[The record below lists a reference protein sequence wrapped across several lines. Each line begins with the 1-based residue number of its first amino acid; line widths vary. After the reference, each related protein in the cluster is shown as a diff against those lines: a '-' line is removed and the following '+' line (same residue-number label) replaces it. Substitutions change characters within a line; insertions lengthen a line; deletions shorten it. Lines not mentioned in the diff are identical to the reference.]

1 MRHALAFLT
10 LVAALYAG
18 CGRQSSQAVPMAL
31 VPCAVPGIGTLDS
44 VWHQVRAS
52 GFTFCVPPAW
62 EPSGHSHDSIDAKR
76 WHGYGGSVTWD
87 RGRPRSFLGPDVVLT
102 VTGTIVRGNNPRPLP
117 EARPQPCSP
126 RTNTPLTMDGVSLLV
141 TQVECQGQW
150 TTTAWSTTPSIYIQG
165 EAHTAKGAELLLLI
179 MQTIRLTSSAP

>member
-1 MRHALAFLT
+1 MRHTLPYLA
-10 LVAALYAG
+10 LVAVGAASGGL
-18 CGRQSSQAVPMAL
+18 SSQTAPVA
-31 VPCAVPGIGTLDS
+31 PCAIPGVGTPDS

-62 EPSGHSHDSIDAKR
+62 EPSGHSHDSIDAQR

-87 RGRPRSFLGPDVVLT
+87 LGRPRSFLGPDVVLT

-126 RTNTPLTMDGVSLLV
+126 
-141 TQVECQGQW
+141 
-150 TTTAWSTTPSIYIQG
+150 
-165 EAHTAKGAELLLLI
+165 
-179 MQTIRLTSSAP
+179 